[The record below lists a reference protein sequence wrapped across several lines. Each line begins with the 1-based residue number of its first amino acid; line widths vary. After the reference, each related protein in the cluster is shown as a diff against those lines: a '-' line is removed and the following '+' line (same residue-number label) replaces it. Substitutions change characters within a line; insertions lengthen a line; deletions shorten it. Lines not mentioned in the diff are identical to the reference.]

1 VGNYMTASPREK
13 ALIERASSIR
23 NGILIE
29 CPHPLRLASANCS
42 IFPYLSQYHEQPAT
56 ILHHQTRNHNPSRRN
71 YCRHKTVARQPGD
84 FFYRPSSSKLYS
96 GDSRSRLGSSRT
108 TTLNSL
114 SSKMILTF
122 LSSARSPLVL
132 HTWLPRLS
140 SLWLSDSRGGG
151 VRWYGL
157 VVRHGW
163 LKAVSKSSTDRKCRV
178 PLPSWSYRR
187 LLRHNPQN
195 TRPHTGC
202 HVWPRLHNL

>member
-1 VGNYMTASPREK
+1 MVKVATITSKSSIANNFGRRVEHGPQTTTIFTQIVVAARHCFRSHSWHEP
-13 ALIERASSIR
+13 SSIR

-29 CPHPLRLASANCS
+29 CLHPLLLASANCS

-56 ILHHQTRNHNPSRRN
+56 ILRHQTRNHNPTRRN

-122 LSSARSPLVL
+122 LSSARSHLVL

-140 SLWLSDSRGGG
+140 SL
-151 VRWYGL
+151 
-157 VVRHGW
+157 
-163 LKAVSKSSTDRKCRV
+163 
-178 PLPSWSYRR
+178 
-187 LLRHNPQN
+187 
-195 TRPHTGC
+195 
-202 HVWPRLHNL
+202 